1 MGLQPFQDVL
11 DRLDDPFSLQE
22 GPPVGNKDALNS
34 ELPSDQC
41 SAALEL
47 GKFQTRSQQSNDGS
61 ELGFILEC
69 SRAAPSECGCFS
81 ESGIGASQIETGLE
95 QSMVAIASIYA
106 SEQSRQSAVS
116 CACFIT
122 GPGSRPAEAA
132 PGPRRPCGSRGT
144 RKEAAPPGP
153 AHLTGQHLAACQLA
167 QVVLP
172 ERGPAAHQIQD
183 HVRSAH
189 LAQAKGGR
197 QSGAQIG
204 IRPGSEGSSHTSW
217 GGLLPHPGWSSPW
230 TPEGPR
236 VYSPTRS
243 PLLNVPVHVPGLLP
257 TIGSSLLLGLFAISS
272 AVTSVHSNLFP
283 AFRRVGYGPAIIISS
298 R

>member
-1 MGLQPFQDVL
+1 VL
-11 DRLDDPFSLQE
+11 
-22 GPPVGNKDALNS
+22 
-34 ELPSDQC
+34 

-61 ELGFILEC
+61 ELGFISEC

-95 QSMVAIASIYA
+95 QSMFAITSIHA

-172 ERGPAAHQIQD
+172 ERRPAAHQIQD

-204 IRPGSEGSSHTSW
+204 VRPGSEG
-217 GGLLPHPGWSSPW
+217 

-236 VYSPTRS
+236 VYSPTQS

-257 TIGSSLLLGLFAISS
+257 TIGPSLLLRVFAISS
-272 AVTSVHSNLFP
+272 AVTSVNSNLFP